1 MLAGGMN
8 LFIICGGGGV
18 GFDKGLLGPKG
29 TVWKLLLDEELGGGP
44 GGPLKGTGDIF
55 AVGG

>member
-8 LFIICGGGGV
+8 LFIICGG
-18 GFDKGLLGPKG
+18 FAKGLLGPKG
-29 TVWKLLLDEELGGGP
+29 TVWKPLLDEELGGGP
-44 GGPLKGTGDIF
+44 RGPPKGTGDIF